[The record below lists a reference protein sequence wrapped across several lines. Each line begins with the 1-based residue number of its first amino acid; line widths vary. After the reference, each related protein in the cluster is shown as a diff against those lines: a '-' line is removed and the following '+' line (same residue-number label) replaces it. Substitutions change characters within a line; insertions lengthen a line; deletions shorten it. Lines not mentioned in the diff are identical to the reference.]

1 MTEQFYQE
9 GRREAHEHNRKAF
22 AELEM
27 CEKNALAELS
37 ISNDE
42 RDHYRC
48 ENAAMR
54 DALRQVNILLRSIS
68 AHDGP
73 GFPHGT
79 CCNLAGQALAK
90 LQPFIK

>member
-1 MTEQFYQE
+1 MTLD
-9 GRREAHEHNRKAF
+9 AF
-22 AELEM
+22 LETLNDDLDVELA
-27 CEKNALAELS
+27 KVTTFA
-37 ISNDE
+37 
-42 RDHYRC
+42 RDLQK